1 MKPVTWIFSDVQ
13 AHSDSLGRKQCRMGQ
28 ARVLEVRVRELR
40 VQGEFKYCEGGTGTD
55 KNIN

>member
-1 MKPVTWIFSDVQ
+1 MSGG
-13 AHSDSLGRKQCRMGQ
+13 AG
-28 ARVLEVRVRELR
+28 AVLEVRVRELR